1 MKECLDEIVDS
12 IKEENK
18 EEIIDFKKI
27 RKLNSDYIS
36 TYTEARTGVVNKIGE
51 LKKIVLELSGYAH
64 TIVVLYEKD
73 ENKRRETLD
82 KIKKIINEI
91 SKIKE
96 DIISKDKI
104 EAYYDLIDNYYDEIL
119 GIFGEYIFKK
129 DECQK
134 LDAYHQQNKQS
145 PIIHS

>member
-51 LKKIVLELSGYAH
+51 LKKIVLELSGYAQ
-64 TIVVLYEKD
+64 TIVDSYEKD
-73 ENKRRETLD
+73 ENKRREILD
-82 KIKKIINEI
+82 KIKKIKNEI

-96 DIISKDKI
+96 DISKDKI

-134 LDAYHQQNKQS
+134 LDAYHQQNRQS